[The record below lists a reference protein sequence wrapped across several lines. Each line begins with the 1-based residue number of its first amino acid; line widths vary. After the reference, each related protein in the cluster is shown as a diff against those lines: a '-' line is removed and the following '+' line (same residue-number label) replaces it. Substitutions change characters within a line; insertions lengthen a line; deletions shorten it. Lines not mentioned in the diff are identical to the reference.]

1 MPKHKKFLK
10 SEKAKIKLNLKGAK
24 LPKGLNVTKTD
35 FKVKKIVIKEQISD
49 IYNPDG
55 TVIRKQNVK
64 ELLSK
69 LQHHNAT
76 YRSEG
81 IRYLKDILANHPDET
96 NKHFGPIVHG
106 IAQQCLDVER
116 DVRKESSKAL
126 GILLATSSAES
137 VSPFFDTLSSYL
149 RCAMTHIQIGIQE
162 DSLFM
167 LDNLLSHVPRLV
179 AANSDRIFQ
188 SFLDM
193 ISKLRIESKPERTLS
208 VNLGSKLTSV
218 KWRSKVLDRLL
229 GMLHAMVDAKKRRDT
244 NNEPFVDHQ
253 VSNDV
258 PITEGFSLQQP
269 SDVVNQRSGI
279 NFFKADQPMH
289 FSLTRKHHNQN
300 CELPQLF
307 KKTIGSTIST
317 TGQVSAAG
325 FSDEGRRL
333 RHYAELLMPLMFET
347 WLEVRPANFGQ
358 EFNEDLVISN
368 EAAFTLKTVLE
379 IMEKV
384 VELIVLWDAEVNN
397 QDLSDWFR
405 TTYNREFCAQIFVA
419 FPYAQSDGFK
429 GKFKGQGH
437 FYIILDEKSEIYLF
451 LIQLHK
457 KTW

>member
-1 MPKHKKFLK
+1 MPKHKKFIK

-64 ELLSK
+64 ELLTK

-116 DVRKESSKAL
+116 DVRRESSKAL
-126 GILLATSSAES
+126 GLLLATSSADT
-137 VSPFFDTLSSYL
+137 VAPFFDTLSSYL
-149 RCAMTHIQIGIQE
+149 RCAMTHIQMGIQE

-167 LDNLLSHVPRLV
+167 LDNLLTHVPSLV

-229 GMLHAMVDAKKRRDT
+229 GMLRAMVDAKKRDSI
-244 NNEPFVDHQ
+244 EPVDQ
-253 VSNDV
+253 VSNSAAV
-258 PITEGFSLQQP
+258 PLAEGFTLQTP
-269 SDVVNQRSGI
+269 AETAHRSRI
-279 NFFKADQPMH
+279 NFFKPDQPMH
-289 FSLTRKHHNQN
+289 FSVTRKQYNQT
-300 CELPQLF
+300 CDLPQLF
-307 KKTIGSTIST
+307 KKTVGSTITT
-317 TGQVSAAG
+317 TGQVSATG

-333 RHYAELLMPLMFET
+333 QHYAELLMPLMFET
-347 WLEVRPANFGQ
+347 WLEVRPVNFGQ
-358 EFNEDLVISN
+358 DFNEDLVITN

-379 IMEKV
+379 IVEKIF
-384 VELIVLWDAEVNN
+384 ELITLWDAEVNN

-405 TTYNREFCAQIFVA
+405 ATYNREFCAQIFVA
-419 FPYAQSDGFK
+419 FPYAQAEGFK
-429 GKFKGQGH
+429 GKDLGFVLYMGKC
-437 FYIILDEKSEIYLF
+437 YKS
-451 LIQLHK
+451 
-457 KTW
+457 

>member
-1 MPKHKKFLK
+1 MTKHKKFVK

-55 TVIRKQNVK
+55 SVVRKQNVK
-64 ELLSK
+64 ELLTK

-76 YRSEG
+76 YRTEG
-81 IRYLKDILANHPDET
+81 IRYLKDILANHPEET

-106 IAQQCLDVER
+106 IAQQCLDVEK
-116 DVRKESSKAL
+116 DVRRESSKAL
-126 GILLATSSAES
+126 GILLATSSADT
-137 VSPFFDTLSSYL
+137 VAPFFDTLSSYL
-149 RCAMTHIQIGIQE
+149 RCAMTHIQMGIQE
-162 DSLFM
+162 DSLYM
-167 LDNLLSHVPRLV
+167 LDNLLTHVPRLV

-229 GMLHAMVDAKKRRDT
+229 GMLRAMVDSKKRNT
-244 NNEPFVDHQ
+244 NEHVDQ
-253 VSNDV
+253 VLNSADV
-258 PITEGFSLQQP
+258 PMTEGFSLHP
-269 SDVVNQRSGI
+269 EASQRSRI
-279 NFFKADQPMH
+279 NFFKVNQPMF
-289 FSLTRKHHNQN
+289 FSLTRKHYNQN
-300 CELPQLF
+300 CDLPQMF
-307 KKTIGSTIST
+307 KKTVGSTITT
-317 TGQVSAAG
+317 TGQVSATG

-333 RHYAELLMPLMFET
+333 QHYAELLMPLMFET
-347 WLEVRPANFGQ
+347 WLEVRPSNFGN

-379 IMEKV
+379 IIEKV
-384 VELIVLWDAEVNN
+384 YELITLWDVEVNN

-405 TTYNREFCAQIFVA
+405 DTYNREFCAQIFVA
-419 FPYAQSDGFK
+419 FPYAQTEGFK
-429 GKFKGQGH
+429 GKR
-437 FYIILDEKSEIYLF
+437 
-451 LIQLHK
+451 
-457 KTW
+457 